1 MSFNRPIFRD
11 IELDADTSDLVV
23 VDGDFGVV
31 ESTQR
36 EVEFILISEKGNW
49 RENPVLGVGLIR
61 FLNAVGARRELLKK
75 TRLQLG
81 FDNLKVDAL
90 NVSNEGQMEV
100 QAHRIK

>member
-11 IELDADTSDLVV
+11 IELDAITTDLVV
-23 VDGDFGVV
+23 VDGDFRVV
-31 ESTQR
+31 ETTQR
-36 EVEFILISEKGNW
+36 EVEYILISEKGNW

-75 TRLQLG
+75 TRLQLE
-81 FDNLKVDAL
+81 FDNMKVDGLSVADG
-90 NVSNEGQMEV
+90 GQMDV